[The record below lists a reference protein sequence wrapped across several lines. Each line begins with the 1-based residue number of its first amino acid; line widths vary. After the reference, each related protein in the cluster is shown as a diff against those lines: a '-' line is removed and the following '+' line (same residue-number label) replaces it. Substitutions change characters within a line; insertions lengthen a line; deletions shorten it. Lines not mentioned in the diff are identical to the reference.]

1 MSSNNP
7 FDFSGKRVVVTGA
20 SRGLGRELALGFARA
35 GADLVLTA
43 RQQPL
48 LEQLA
53 TEVRGLGR
61 EALVIPADL
70 ATREGADTLVAAT
83 LASGPVDVLV
93 NNAGYS
99 EPLPFLDAEDDVWE
113 RVMAIN
119 VMGVVRLTRGLGAAM
134 LARGQGSVVMVGSVL
149 GRTAIPGASPYI
161 ASKGAVEQLTRALG
175 VEWARKGVR
184 VNALA
189 PGFMDTDMVGE
200 ESESASLRGYV
211 ERRTPM
217 RRLGRA
223 DEVVSAAL
231 YLASDA
237 SSYVTGT
244 IIHVDGGWTA
254 A

>member
-1 MSSNNP
+1 MSM

-43 RQQPL
+43 RQQKL
-48 LEQLA
+48 LDEVA
-53 TEVRGLGR
+53 SEVRELGR
-61 EALVIPADL
+61 QALVVPADL
-70 ATREGADTLVAAT
+70 ATKEGADALIEAT
-83 LASGPVDVLV
+83 LAAGPVDVLV

-99 EPLPFLDAEDDVWE
+99 EPLPFLEASDETWE

-134 LARGQGSVVMVGSVL
+134 LGRGQGNVVMVGSVL

-161 ASKGAVEQLTRALG
+161 ASKGAIEQLTRALG
-175 VEWARKGVR
+175 VEWARRRVR

-189 PGFMDTDMVGE
+189 PGFIDTDMVGE
-200 ESESASLRGYV
+200 ESASLRAYV
-211 ERRTPM
+211 ERRAPM
-217 RRLGRA
+217 RRLGTSE
-223 DEVVSAAL
+223 EVVSAVL
-231 YLASDA
+231 YLSSDA
-237 SSYVTGT
+237 SSYVTGS
-244 IIHVDGGWTA
+244 IVHVDGGWTA

>member
-1 MSSNNP
+1 
-7 FDFSGKRVVVTGA
+7 
-20 SRGLGRELALGFARA
+20 
-35 GADLVLTA
+35 
-43 RQQPL
+43 
-48 LEQLA
+48 
-53 TEVRGLGR
+53 
-61 EALVIPADL
+61 
-70 ATREGADTLVAAT
+70 
-83 LASGPVDVLV
+83 VDVLV

-99 EPLPFLDAEDDVWE
+99 EPLPFLDAPDDAWD
-113 RVMAIN
+113 RVMAVN

-161 ASKGAVEQLTRALG
+161 ASKGAIEQLTRALG

-189 PGFMDTDMVGE
+189 PGFMDTDMVGD
-200 ESESASLRGYV
+200 ESESASLRNYA

-237 SSYVTGT
+237 SSYVTGSVV
-244 IIHVDGGWTA
+244 HVDGGWTA

>member
-1 MSSNNP
+1 MSI

-53 TEVRGLGR
+53 SEVRALGR
-61 EALVIPADL
+61 EALVVPADL
-70 ATREGADTLVAAT
+70 ATREGADALIAAT
-83 LASGPVDVLV
+83 LAGGPVDVLI

-99 EPLPFLDAEDDVWE
+99 EPLPFVDASDEVWE

-161 ASKGAVEQLTRALG
+161 TSKGAIEQLTRALG
-175 VEWARKGVR
+175 VEWARRGVR

-189 PGFMDTDMVGE
+189 PGFMDTDMVGG

-211 ERRTPM
+211 ERRAPM

-237 SSYVTGT
+237 SSYVTGS
-244 IIHVDGGWTA
+244 IVHVDGGWTA